1 MSSLLVSRRA
11 NPPAAVRQRST
22 TPYLPMRDWT
32 VILDISIH
40 TYIHTYIHTLF
51 GFYFEVRP
59 NLEIDQLG
67 TSGAQDTLLPYY
79 EVDRVP
85 TNIDSVSIYIHTYIE
100 YTYIQYIHA
109 LL

>member
-1 MSSLLVSRRA
+1 MTSLLVSRRA

-32 VILDISIH
+32 VILDIN
-40 TYIHTYIHTLF
+40 IHTYIHTLF

-85 TNIDSVSIYIHTYIE
+85 TNIDSVSIYIHT
-100 YTYIQYIHA
+100 
-109 LL
+109 